1 MQIAIG
7 SDHGG
12 YRLKEEIKKYLQTQ
26 GYEFRDFGCKSTES
40 CDYSDFGFPVAEAV
54 SRGEFDR
61 GILICRSGLGMNITA
76 NKVKGIRAALCHTP
90 ELAEKSRKHNDANIL
105 VLGAE
110 ATDPLN
116 ARLIV
121 NTWLNTKF
129 EGNRHKRR
137 IDKITEYEN
146 KT

>member
-1 MQIAIG
+1 MKIAIA

-12 YRLKEEIKKYLQTQ
+12 YSLKEEIKNYLKSQN
-26 GYEFRDFGCKSTES
+26 YKFKDFGCDSVES
-40 CDYSDFGFPVAEAV
+40 CDYADFGFLTAEAV
-54 SRGEFDR
+54 ACGKFNK
-61 GILICRSGLGMNITA
+61 GILICKSGIGMSITA
-76 NKVKGIRAALCHTP
+76 NKVKGIRAALCNNT

-110 ATDPLN
+110 DTDPLN

-121 NTWLNTKF
+121 NTWLKTEF
-129 EGNRHKRR
+129 EGGRHKRR

-146 KT
+146 NK